1 MHCWTRYVFIV
12 VVAALGVL
20 SMIQACGR
28 KGPLYLPDP
37 DQPQSSQT
45 ERRAGN
51 RPAATPGS
59 EVPKPP
65 AASAPVEPKW
75 P

>member
-1 MHCWTRYVFIV
+1 
-12 VVAALGVL
+12 
-20 SMIQACGR
+20 MIQACGR

-37 DQPQSSQT
+37 DKPQSSQT
-45 ERRAGN
+45 GSKARD
-51 RPAATPGS
+51 RPGPTPGS